1 MERIF
6 CNDFII
12 KEVAHELGLTVE
24 VVRNIITTQSE
35 YTRIIIESN
44 SFDCIRWPYLGVFKS
59 KPKEI
64 QMLQYLEGMTPD
76 QAERFKK
83 DVRTG
88 RIKLNSW
95 QDKKQKL

>member
-44 SFDCIRWPYLGVFKS
+44 SFDCIRWPYLGYS
-59 KPKEI
+59 NPNPKRYKCYSILRE
-64 QMLQYLEGMTPD
+64 
-76 QAERFKK
+76 
-83 DVRTG
+83 
-88 RIKLNSW
+88 
-95 QDKKQKL
+95 